1 MNICSF
7 NSIPCFDGDKFCGNA
22 ERNVVYLWTCL
33 DNPCYVGITKNLIH
47 ERINDHLTTCIPK
60 LFLFQEKLRNN
71 PVNFKC
77 YIIDKNDDYSELLRL
92 ETFYIKKYNTLV
104 DTNPEWGYN
113 LTVGGQGANVSEQT
127 KEKISKSR
135 KKRFESV
142 TGDLEREKMSNTAL
156 KFFASDRGRVA
167 KEKISNA
174 SKGRKLPI
182 AQCELISQSKKHL
195 FATDEGDETR
205 KKLSIANTG
214 KTHSK
219 ETRIK
224 LSIINTGKKRS
235 NETKSK
241 MSVSRLGKRLPDEW
255 KTNISNGRTGMSF
268 NDDHKKSLSTA
279 TTLFWKKEKGKYK
292 NEEDCREAM
301 RIRMTKVSAAR
312 WGNKN
317 WSIKANMGQI

>member
-7 NSIPCFDGDKFCGNA
+7 NSIPCFDGDKFCGGI
-22 ERNVVYLWTCL
+22 EGNVVYLWTHL

-77 YIIDKNDDYSELLRL
+77 YIIDKNGDYNELLRL

-104 DTNPEWGYN
+104 DTNPEWGCN
-113 LTVGGQGANVSEQT
+113 LTVGGQGAAISEQT
-127 KEKISKSR
+127 KDKISKSH

-142 TGDLEREKMSNTAL
+142 MGDFEREKMSNAAL
-156 KFFASDRGRVA
+156 KFFSSDRGRAA
-167 KEKISNA
+167 KEKISKA
-174 SKGRKLPI
+174 SKGRKLSI
-182 AQCELISQSKKHL
+182 AQCKLISQSKKHL
-195 FATDEGDETR
+195 FATDKGDATR

-219 ETRIK
+219 ETRLK
-224 LSIINTGKKRS
+224 LSIANTGKKHS

-241 MSVSRLGKRLPDEW
+241 MSVSRLGNRLSDEW

-268 NDDHKKSLSTA
+268 NDNHKKSLSTA
-279 TTLFWKKEKGKYK
+279 TTLFWKREKSKYK
-292 NEEDCREAM
+292 NEEDYREAM
-301 RIRMTKVSAAR
+301 RIRMSKVAAAR

-317 WSIKANMGQI
+317 WTKEANMGQG